1 VFAAAA
7 ALIAFLRWRGLGV
20 DATAA
25 LAATAAMLVYPLAWF
40 QYDTTLIPVVAWVIA
55 RAAASGD
62 RLAVWGLAIYLLF
75 RTIPDMIP
83 TPDGAGVAD
92 FLARN
97 KGWLQ
102 VLARSILL
110 VAVVAAMREHTGKP
124 SDDRDQ

>member
-1 VFAAAA
+1 
-7 ALIAFLRWRGLGV
+7 
-20 DATAA
+20 
-25 LAATAAMLVYPLAWF
+25 
-40 QYDTTLIPVVAWVIA
+40 
-55 RAAASGD
+55 
-62 RLAVWGLAIYLLF
+62 
-75 RTIPDMIP
+75 MIP

-110 VAVVAAMREHTGKP
+110 VAVVAAMREHKGKP